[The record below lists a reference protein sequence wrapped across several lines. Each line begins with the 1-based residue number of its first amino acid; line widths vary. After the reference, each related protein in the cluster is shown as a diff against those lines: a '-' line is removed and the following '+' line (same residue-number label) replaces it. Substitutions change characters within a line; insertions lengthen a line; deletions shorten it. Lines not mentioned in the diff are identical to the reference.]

1 VKKISKVVLISVDD
15 LRFDAVG
22 FQQDKRYL
30 APWGLEGVPD
40 TPHLDA
46 LAREGTFFN
55 KCYSVCSYTPPSH
68 ATMFTG
74 LYPPAHG
81 VRAFLTNGLSSDV
94 ATLAERLE
102 GAGWRT
108 IAGIDFVE
116 LFALTGLTRGFGE
129 CFKADDARLMRLL
142 DDDDDRPTFVFMHI
156 VDVHPPYGESLC
168 PPDRDYNRAIIADK
182 QALAGRL
189 GLELD
194 LDGAGDDRAKLIAA
208 SNQLRVFLEDNHI
221 IAPIAFPR
229 YLRGV
234 NRFDHGRLAHL
245 LAGFRDRGW
254 LGEGALFVLT
264 SDHGQMPMHTH
275 DLCWSPVGE
284 KFDHGE
290 AVHEQLVRVPL
301 VMAGDGEVVAKGCGV
316 DTPVSIVDLAPTILD
331 AAGVLLDRTQGK
343 SLFATAKGD
352 ADERRVYAE
361 AHWHDRLDMRSV
373 FHRCREVGKLEN
385 TDYHTFLYMKMVTDG
400 RRKLCEF
407 GDDLADDDWAIAD
420 DEAFA
425 RRAVEKV
432 LARRYDLSGFP
443 QRFTE
448 ETRAGALDRKTWVA
462 HLDKIAFR
470 RRAFFDLDRDPC
482 ETANLLLM
490 ELASPDL
497 IEERGLKED
506 LEALSTFMDEIKS
519 DTARGEAFELP
530 ADDAKVIEDRLR
542 DLGYID

>member
-1 VKKISKVVLISVDD
+1 MLISVDD

-30 APWGLEGVPD
+30 APWGLEDLPD
-40 TPHLDA
+40 TPNLDA

-55 KCYSVCSYTPPSH
+55 KCYSACSYTPPSH

-81 VRAFLTNGLSSDV
+81 VRAFLTNGLSPDV
-94 ATLAERLE
+94 STLAEQLE
-102 GAGWRT
+102 AAGWRT

-129 CFKADDARLMRLL
+129 CFKADDRRLMKLL

-168 PPDRDYNRAIIADK
+168 PPDAGYNRVIIEDK

-189 GLELD
+189 GLKLD
-194 LDGAGDDRAKLIAA
+194 LDGASDDRGKLIAA
-208 SNQLRVFLEDNHI
+208 SNQVRVFLEENRI
-221 IAPIAFPR
+221 IAPVALPR

-234 NRFDHGRLAHL
+234 NRFDRGRLAQL

-254 LGEGALFVLT
+254 LGHGALFIIT

-275 DLCWSPVGE
+275 QLCWSPVGE

-301 VMAGDGEVVAKGCGV
+301 VLAGDKEIVGKGAEV
-316 DTPVSIVDLAPTILD
+316 DTPVSLVDLAPTILE
-331 AAGVLLDRTQGK
+331 AAGVACEKTQGT
-343 SLFATAKGD
+343 SLLATARGEG
-352 ADERRVYAE
+352 AERAVYAE
-361 AHWHDRLDMRSV
+361 AHWHDRLDMRRV
-373 FHRCREVGKLEN
+373 FHRCREVGRLEN
-385 TDYHTFLYMKMVTDG
+385 TDYHTFLYMKMATDG

-407 GDDLADDDWAIAD
+407 GDDLTDDDYAIAD
-420 DEAFA
+420 DETFA
-425 RRAVEKV
+425 RRAVEKI
-432 LARRYDLSGFP
+432 LAERYDLSDYP
-443 QRFTE
+443 TRFAQLKG
-448 ETRAGALDRKTWVA
+448 AGALDRRQWVA
-462 HLDKIAFR
+462 DLEKLAFR
-470 RRAFFDLDRDPC
+470 RRALYDLERDPW

-490 ELASPDL
+490 ELASPGT
-497 IEERGLKED
+497 IQARGLRGD
-506 LEALSTFMDEIKS
+506 LEKLQAFLDRVKA
-519 DTARGEAFELP
+519 DAAPGQAFELP
-530 ADDAKVIEDRLR
+530 AADARVIEDRLR